1 MHKVLV
7 VDDQPSVC
15 TALEVLFDLHGL
27 QTLSA
32 RSPEDALAAIEQ
44 EDIGVVVQDMNFRQG
59 TTSGTEGVELMRAI
73 RRIDPDVPIVLMTAF
88 TSLEMAVKLI
98 KEGANDYIAKP
109 WDDSKLV
116 ATIKNLMRMAE
127 LQQENTRL
135 VAQGRRAREELA
147 RRYDLC
153 GLVYGSPQMHEVV
166 SLAVKVAGA
175 NVPVLITGPNG
186 CGKEKVADIVQAN
199 SRRKDKPYVKVNSGG
214 LPDNLVDAELF
225 GAEAGAYTGA
235 SRTRVGRFDL
245 GSHFVMARLV
255 RALPPDDLIGCFVAY
270 NFWELGSQPFFGL
283 LVDRIP
289 RPRTMALL
297 GLAVLSAGLLFPTHL
312 PWFAMTLSG
321 VGNTLFH
328 VGMGVIAMRA
338 TPFSAAGPGLF
349 IAPGAIGVAI
359 ARTWGAD
366 LLFPLWPVVLLLLL
380 PVALLIGL
388 VPDRAVPPTQ
398 TPEASRT
405 PAWLLFAVGL
415 LMVAVGLRSLV
426 GLRVGA
432 AFGASATWM
441 LPLAVATL
449 AGKGLGGL
457 AADRIGFRTTA
468 VATLAGS
475 ALLFLVATENLGL
488 AMLAILLF
496 QSLTGVTLAALWR
509 LMPGRPGLAF
519 GLNCTALFFGSLPV
533 VTRQALPPDLGID
546 AALCLVAALAIW
558 AALTPRQRVPQ
569 PAGAS

>member
-235 SRTRVGRFDL
+235 SRTRVGRFEEAHNGTIFLDE
-245 GSHFVMARLV
+245 
-255 RALPPDDLIGCFVAY
+255 IG
-270 NFWELGSQPFFGL
+270 NL
-283 LVDRIP
+283 
-289 RPRTMALL
+289 
-297 GLAVLSAGLLFPTHL
+297 
-312 PWFAMTLSG
+312 
-321 VGNTLFH
+321 
-328 VGMGVIAMRA
+328 
-338 TPFSAAGPGLF
+338 SAAGQMKLLRVLQTGEFQRL
-349 IAPGAIGVAI
+349 GSNQL
-359 ARTWGAD
+359 RKAD
-366 LLFPLWPVVLLLLL
+366 VRVISATNANL
-380 PVALLIGL
+380 PSMIEQGMFREDLYFRLNVIEI
-388 VPDRAVPPTQ
+388 AVPP
-398 TPEASRT
+398 
-405 PAWLLFAVGL
+405 
-415 LMVAVGLRSLV
+415 LRE
-426 GLRVGA
+426 RPDDI
-432 AFGASATWM
+432 
-441 LPLAVATL
+441 LPLAEHFL
-449 AGKGLGGL
+449 ALGEDPEPAEL
-457 AADRIGFRTTA
+457 SDD
-468 VATLAGS
+468 S
-475 ALLFLVATENLGL
+475 
-488 AMLAILLF
+488 
-496 QSLTGVTLAALWR
+496 
-509 LMPGRPGLAF
+509 
-519 GLNCTALFFGSLPV
+519 
-533 VTRQALPPDLGID
+533 RQALIAHEWPGNVRELQNKMQRAVLVKKGKQIQPEDLGIS
-546 AALCLVAALAIW
+546 
-558 AALTPRQRVPQ
+558 TGPQ
-569 PAGAS
+569 SPASSTSGQSIPPAGDGERAELERALREAKGVVARAAAQLGMSRQAMYRRMERLGIGVERKLRT